1 MRAKRALWVWVA
13 WPGLWLSYGCLLV
26 AGSGCE
32 TFNRPAKAGVA
43 PVGGRSDQHGDALL
57 ADLCGDEKDVS
68 KLRFL
73 KRERPE
79 LNALLQEIAATNRVA
94 YETLQRF
101 RKADPAP
108 NLKDTGLPA
117 AEVAARNAISKFKEK
132 AILSSKGKELEVQLL
147 LDQNEALTYGS
158 HLAAVIALAEPDPRR
173 REFLE
178 ELAATLGRLQQRVL
192 RMLSSG
198 YTPPQIERP
207 SISSSSA
214 GDKK

>member
-1 MRAKRALWVWVA
+1 MQSKRALWVWVA
-13 WPGLWLSYGCLLV
+13 WPGLCFSFGCLLV

-32 TFNRPAKAGVA
+32 TSERQGEAEIRPVAGQ
-43 PVGGRSDQHGDALL
+43 SDHHGYALL

-79 LNALLQEIAATNRVA
+79 LKALLQEIAATNRVA
-94 YETLQRF
+94 YGALQRF
-101 RKADPAP
+101 AKADPAL
-108 NLKDTGLPA
+108 NLKDKGLPA
-117 AEVAARNAISKFKEK
+117 AEVAARKAISKSKES
-132 AILSSKGKELEVQLL
+132 AILSSKGKDLEVQLL

-158 HLAAVIALAEPDPRR
+158 HLASVIGLTEPDLHR

-178 ELAATLGRLQQRVL
+178 QLAATLGRLQQRVL

-198 YTPPQIERP
+198 YMPP
-207 SISSSSA
+207 
-214 GDKK
+214 

>member
-1 MRAKRALWVWVA
+1 MRGLKVWG
-13 WPGLWLSYGCLLV
+13 PLPRLWLSFGCLLV
-26 AGSGCE
+26 AGWGCE
-32 TFNRPAKAGVA
+32 TSNRSQDSRVTPVA
-43 PVGGRSDQHGDALL
+43 RQSEHHGYALL

-79 LNALLQEIAATNRVA
+79 LKALLQEIAETNRVA
-94 YETLQRF
+94 YDTLQRF
-101 RKADPAP
+101 EKADPAL

-117 AEVAARNAISKFKEK
+117 AEVAARKAIGKFKEK

-147 LDQNEALTYGS
+147 LAQNEALTYGS
-158 HLAAVIALAEPDPRR
+158 HLAGVIAQLESDPHR

-178 ELAATLGRLQQRVL
+178 QLAATLGRLQQQVL

-198 YTPPQIERP
+198 YTPP
-207 SISSSSA
+207 
-214 GDKK
+214 